1 MRKAWKWL
9 GRLAGGVVVLLL
21 VMLATAYGLSERRM
35 AKVYHVEAVAPPVP
49 TDAAAVARGAH
60 IAETR
65 GCMDCHGPDL
75 AGATFI
81 DDPVFARFSGTN
93 LTAAGPGG
101 QLTDAD
107 RVRAIRHGVAPD
119 GRSLLFMPAQDFSGL
134 SDADMG
140 DLLAYLHSIPAVQ
153 HVTPPNRVGPI
164 ARVLFELGQMPLLP
178 AEIVDHAVAAKPAQ
192 APPVGPTAAYG
203 GYLATSC
210 AGCHHRDFAGGH
222 VAGTP
227 ASWPDAANLTTGAG
241 GLADWSEADFRTAL
255 REGIA
260 RGGRKIQTDYM
271 PVRVTRNFTDQEIS
285 ALYAYLRSL
294 PAMPQ
299 RHGS

>member
-9 GRLAGGVVVLLL
+9 GRLVGGVVVLLL
-21 VMLATAYGLSERRM
+21 VALATAYGLSERRM
-35 AKVYHVEAVAPPVP
+35 AKVYHVEVRVPPVP
-49 TDAAAVARGAH
+49 TDATAVGRGAH
-60 IAETR
+60 VAETR
-65 GCMDCHGPDL
+65 GCIDCHGHDL
-75 AGATFI
+75 SGATFI

-93 LTAAGPGG
+93 LTPAGPGG
-101 QLTDAD
+101 QLTDTD

-119 GRSLLFMPAQDFSGL
+119 GRSLLFMPAPDFSGL

-140 DLLAYLHSIPAVQ
+140 DLLAYLHSVPAVQ
-153 HVTPPNRVGPI
+153 HVTPTNRVGPI

-192 APPVGPTAAYG
+192 APPAGPTAAYG
-203 GYLATSC
+203 AYLATSC
-210 AGCHHRDFAGGH
+210 AGCHHEDFAGGH
-222 VAGTP
+222 VPGTP
-227 ASWPDAANLTTGAG
+227 AGWPDAANLTTGAG
-241 GLADWSEADFRTAL
+241 GLADWSETDFRTAL

-260 RGGRKIQTDYM
+260 RGGRKLQTDYM

-294 PAMPQ
+294 PARAQ
-299 RHGS
+299 RQGS